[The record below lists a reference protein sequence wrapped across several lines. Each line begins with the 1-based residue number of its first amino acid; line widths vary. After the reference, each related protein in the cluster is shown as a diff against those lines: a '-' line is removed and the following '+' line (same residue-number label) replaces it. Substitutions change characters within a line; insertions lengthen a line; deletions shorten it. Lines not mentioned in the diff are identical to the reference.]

1 MKYILLVNALI
12 EILGGF
18 ILIFNPQLLLS
29 HANPELQGVVISKLY
44 GIVIFGF
51 GILTYILYKS
61 FSYIKMYKQII
72 LLIICI
78 HFAIGLYMYGVYQ
91 QALTPHPGAA
101 VTHIILA
108 VAMMLVYLKNNH
120 NFDHGEPIA

>member
-44 GIVIFGF
+44 GIMIFSF
-51 GILTYILYKS
+51 GILTYLLFKS
-61 FSYIKMYKQII
+61 FSYTKMYKQII

-101 VTHIILA
+101 ATHIIVA

-120 NFDHGEPIA
+120 NFDHGESIA